1 MENYGSFPPLFI
13 FFIVNL
19 EPFLSF
25 IQISHNLYYY
35 DYQINS
41 ETEIKKNH
49 KSSKIKENYK

>member
-1 MENYGSFPPLFI
+1 VENYHSFPPLFI

-41 ETEIKKNH
+41 KMEIKRNH
-49 KSSKIKENYK
+49 KSSKIKEGCK